1 MTRAPASLTAFSVA
15 LIGWAAFGLALA
27 ASEGVLPPAGA
38 ASGVAPGP
46 PPEAV
51 AACKGQSEGAS
62 VTFTGRR
69 GEPLSGTCRS
79 VAGVLAA
86 RPATGG
92 PPRR

>member
-1 MTRAPASLTAFSVA
+1 MTRAPASLTAFIVA
-15 LIGWAAFGLALA
+15 LVGWTAFGLALA
-27 ASEGVLPPAGA
+27 AGEGVLLPAGA
-38 ASGVAPGP
+38 ASGVPPGP

-51 AACKGQSEGAS
+51 AACKGRTEGAN

-69 GEPLSGTCRS
+69 GEQLTGTCQS

-86 RPATGG
+86 RPAFGG